1 MVVMLFSR
9 RRILAFTIVAISS
22 PAQRSPAAAPRSE
35 MPVES
40 VRVVPWTN
48 WAEWCQLRLAV
59 LRNDLPSAL
68 STLSVYRLRRPS
80 SLPSSLQSTVTLLS
94 LLSPTPLDPHTRRL
108 ALSMAL
114 VRLVN
119 GATDSI
125 QPRAGGAS
133 ARSVHSLAKVLRIPP
148 QLVDIRHT
156 ATHSALPRLDAL
168 EDAAIIAL
176 GWLEESYWAPQ
187 SMAIGMPGEGA
198 EFVKK
203 VLQDE
208 RSEVEGKGKAR
219 EEGWKK
225 LRRAKEGEKIQVG
238 KEGTSLVG
246 EKRSRRSRWTACSA
260 KEWDGIPVGLFP
272 GEAQPRKLMGID
284 VSGMIGCNWKPNTV
298 VDTGGVEW
306 AKLVEEKEKVERESC
321 ARRDGAEGNGGD
333 PLPGR
338 PKVARV
344 LSGEEKDAVARMME
358 QLAGGQS

>member
-1 MVVMLFSR
+1 MLVFWLHDCPNS
-9 RRILAFTIVAISS
+9 LHAQHS
-22 PAQRSPAAAPRSE
+22 PATAPLSKMPA
-35 MPVES
+35 ES

-59 LRNDLPSAL
+59 LRNDVLSAL
-68 STLSVYRLRRPS
+68 SILSLYRLRRPS

-94 LLSPTPLDPHTRRL
+94 LLSPTPLDPHARRL

-148 QLVDIRHT
+148 QLVDIRHA

-168 EDAAIIAL
+168 EDAARIAL

-187 SMAIGMPGEGA
+187 AMAIGMPGEGA
-198 EFVKK
+198 EFVRR
-203 VLQDE
+203 VLQDD
-208 RSEVEGKGKAR
+208 RSEVEGKGEKR

-225 LRRAKEGEKIQVG
+225 LREAREGEEIKVG

-246 EKRSRRSRWTACSA
+246 EKRHRRSRWTACSA

-284 VSGMIGCNWKPNTV
+284 VLGMIGCNWKPNTV
-298 VDTGGVEW
+298 AGVGGVER
-306 AKLVEEKEKVERESC
+306 AKLADEGKKAERESC
-321 ARRDGAEGNGGD
+321 AGRDGTEGNGD
-333 PLPGR
+333 DTLPGR

-344 LSGEEKDAVARMME
+344 LSGEEKDAVTRMME